1 MSSKKRLLN
10 CIQGIQCGMTNIRD
24 LLAKNMRL
32 YRNAQGSTQAYLA
45 EKVGTSTH
53 YIGMIENK
61 NKFPSPEMIERI
73 AFALGIDTIDL
84 FMNERK
90 TPETLKAFRKATIKD
105 VKSVIGQFLDEKLAD
120 LDKKPQ

>member
-1 MSSKKRLLN
+1 
-10 CIQGIQCGMTNIRD
+10 MTNLRD
-24 LLAKNMRL
+24 ILAKNIRL
-32 YRNAQGSTQAYLA
+32 YRNAQGATQAYLA

-73 AFALGIDTIDL
+73 ALALGVDTIDL

-90 TPETLKAFRKATIKD
+90 KPEVIKAFRKATIKD
-105 VKSVIGQFLDEKLAD
+105 VKSLLGQFLDEKLAD
-120 LDKKPQ
+120 LDKKP